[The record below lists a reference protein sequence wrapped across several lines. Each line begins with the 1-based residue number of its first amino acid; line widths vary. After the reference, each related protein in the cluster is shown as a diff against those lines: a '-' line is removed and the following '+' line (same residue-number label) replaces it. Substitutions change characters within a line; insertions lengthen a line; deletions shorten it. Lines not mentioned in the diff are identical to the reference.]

1 MLGLLQELGPCRIS
15 NDSTTVSLN
24 PESWNENANVY
35 AQPNNIFEFFLVLM
49 PMFFFFSM
57 FIDQPV
63 GVGFSYGTTT
73 VGTSQEA
80 ASDVW
85 EFLQIWFNDT
95 RFSKFQDNDFAVWTE
110 S

>member
-1 MLGLLQELGPCRIS
+1 MLGLFQELGPCRIS
-15 NDSTTVSLN
+15 NDSTSVSLN
-24 PESWNENANVY
+24 PESWNTNANVY
-35 AQPNNIFEFFLVLM
+35 ASCQLDVVTSSYRLQRRV
-49 PMFFFFSM
+49 

-73 VGTSQEA
+73 VGTSHEA

-85 EFLQIWFNDT
+85 DFLQIFFNST
-95 RFSKFQDNDFAVWTE
+95 QFSKYQENEFAVWTE